1 MDTDLRTLLNKVAA
15 GEVSPTDA
23 AEQLDSAA
31 DTTPS
36 APTTGVTDAA
46 AHPSGPASV
55 ARIVIRSEGAKLIVL
70 ADPNVAE
77 AIAEGPHQFS
87 REGNVL
93 HVRTGEPN
101 ENGGFRMG
109 GGMPRWLNWLPP
121 GPGQRRVTVRVN
133 PNVPVELDAMA
144 SDIEVSGLRR
154 RFVARVNTSQFL
166 VRDHEGSLDF
176 SVMMSNSEV
185 DVLLRE
191 GDSRITSD
199 LSDVTVR
206 LLPDSDVRVRATAKM
221 GSVDFERSAFFAQ
234 KNADGFTASSDAV
247 VGAGT
252 ASLSVEARMG
262 AVKVRLP

>member
-23 AEQLDSAA
+23 ADQLDATAA
-31 DTTPS
+31 
-36 APTTGVTDAA
+36 APVAAPMTGATEAP
-46 AHPSGPASV
+46 AHPSGSTSV
-55 ARIVIRSEGAKLIVL
+55 ARIVISSEGAKLTVV
-70 ADPNVAE
+70 ADPTVAE

-87 REGNVL
+87 REGDVL
-93 HVRTGEPN
+93 RVRTGEPTDD
-101 ENGGFRMG
+101 GGFRAG
-109 GGMPRWLNWLPP
+109 GGKPRWLNWLPP

-133 PNVPVELDAMA
+133 PLIPLELDAMA
-144 SDIEVSGLRR
+144 SDIEVTGLRR
-154 RFVARVNTSQFL
+154 RLVARVNTSQFI
-166 VRDHEGSLDF
+166 VRDHVGSLDF
-176 SVMMSNSEV
+176 SVLMSNSDI

-206 LLPDSDVRVRATAKM
+206 LQPDSDVRVRATAKM
-221 GSVDFERSAFFAQ
+221 GSVDFDRSATFSQ
-234 KNADGFTASSDAV
+234 KTSDGFSASSDAV
-247 VGAGT
+247 IGAGT